1 MFEWD
6 VDEWKLFIYSIYFL
20 KLKTLFI
27 SYYFIKDAFELDKV
41 SEAEKVSF
49 ESFIRLYNKS
59 KTASFS
65 THIIVTVDL

>member
-1 MFEWD
+1 MKIFYI
-6 VDEWKLFIYSIYFL
+6 FYIFS

>member
-1 MFEWD
+1 M
-6 VDEWKLFIYSIYFL
+6 
-20 KLKTLFI
+20 
-27 SYYFIKDAFELDKV
+27 KDAFELDKL